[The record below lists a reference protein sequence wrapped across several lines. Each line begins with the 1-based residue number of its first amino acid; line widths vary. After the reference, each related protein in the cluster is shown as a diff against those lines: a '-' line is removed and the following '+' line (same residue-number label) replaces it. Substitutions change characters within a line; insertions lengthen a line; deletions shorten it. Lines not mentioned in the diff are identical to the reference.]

1 MVEALSG
8 HSEMYNNNYVAKD
21 FMYLADAYI
30 DNDAFNSFFGSS
42 VLGMVK
48 FYIEVF
54 IMLFNTSEYDNIMNT
69 EGIEKISIQDRKRSH
84 YIEAAMALVRN
95 HPGIRKI
102 AENQVTERTKRF
114 LETHDLELYIAEN
127 KREWINTHAML
138 TGKPMREEDCCAVC
152 FRESA
157 SQQVGFP

>member
-54 IMLFNTSEYDNIMNT
+54 IMLFNTSGYDNIMNT
-69 EGIEKISIQDRKRSH
+69 EGIEKISIQGRERGLTISKSCHGTCQKSSRHPQNRRK
-84 YIEAAMALVRN
+84 
-95 HPGIRKI
+95 
-102 AENQVTERTKRF
+102 
-114 LETHDLELYIAEN
+114 
-127 KREWINTHAML
+127 
-138 TGKPMREEDCCAVC
+138 
-152 FRESA
+152 
-157 SQQVGFP
+157 